1 MQKEIKN
8 HLFELQDKKYKEFHS
23 SLCPNVDNI
32 IGVRIPELRK
42 LAKQIAKENPK
53 EFIENP
59 VKKQYYEEI
68 MLEGFVIGYMK
79 ATLEEKLHY
88 LDNFIPEIDNW
99 AVCDCTAST
108 LKFIDKYKKE
118 VWEYLQKYINSKKEF
133 EKRFAIII
141 LMDYYLTDEY
151 IDKVLEIYNKIDSD
165 QYYVQMGIAWAISV
179 CFVKYREKTR
189 KILDNNNLSTFTH
202 NKSIQKIIESTRVD
216 KETKEEL
223 KKLKK

>member
-1 MQKEIKN
+1 MDKILKQ
-8 HLFELQDKKYKEFHS
+8 LFELQDKKYKEFHS

-68 MLEGFVIGYMK
+68 MLEGFVIRYMK

-223 KKLKK
+223 KKIKK

>member
-1 MQKEIKN
+1 MDKILK

-79 ATLEEKLHY
+79 ATLEGKLHY
-88 LDNFIPEIDNW
+88 LDNFIPKIDNW

-118 VWEYLQKYINSKKEF
+118 VWEYMQKYINSKKEF

-189 KILDNNNLSTFTH
+189 KFLDNNNLSTFTY

-223 KKLKK
+223 KKIKK

>member
-1 MQKEIKN
+1 MDKILKQ
-8 HLFELQDKKYKEFHS
+8 LFELQDKKYKEFHS

-88 LDNFIPEIDNW
+88 LDNFIPKIDNW

-189 KILDNNNLSTFTH
+189 KILHNNNLSTFTH

>member
-1 MQKEIKN
+1 MDKILKQ
-8 HLFELQDKKYKEFHS
+8 LFELQDKRYKEFHS

-189 KILDNNNLSTFTH
+189 KFLDNNNLSTFTH

>member
-1 MQKEIKN
+1 MDKILKQ
-8 HLFELQDKKYKEFHS
+8 LFELQDKKYKEFHS

-189 KILDNNNLSTFTH
+189 KFLDNNNLSTFTH

>member
-1 MQKEIKN
+1 MDKILKQ
-8 HLFELQDKKYKEFHS
+8 LFELQDKRYKEFHS

>member
-1 MQKEIKN
+1 MDKILKQ
-8 HLFELQDKKYKEFHS
+8 LFELQDKKYKEFHS

-99 AVCDCTAST
+99 AVCDCTAYT

-118 VWEYLQKYINSKKEF
+118 VWEYMQKYINSKKEF

-189 KILDNNNLSTFTH
+189 KFLDNNNLSTFTY

-223 KKLKK
+223 KKIKK

>member
-1 MQKEIKN
+1 MDKILKQ
-8 HLFELQDKKYKEFHS
+8 LFELQDKKYKEFHS

-118 VWEYLQKYINSKKEF
+118 AWEYLQKYINSKKEF

-179 CFVKYREKTR
+179 WFVKYREKTR

>member
-1 MQKEIKN
+1 MDKILKQ
-8 HLFELQDKKYKEFHS
+8 LFELQDKKYKEFHS

-88 LDNFIPEIDNW
+88 LDNFIPKIDNW

-189 KILDNNNLSTFTH
+189 KILHNNNLSTFTH

-223 KKLKK
+223 KRLKK

>member
-1 MQKEIKN
+1 MDKILK
-8 HLFELQDKKYKEFHS
+8 HLFELQDKKYKKFHS

-88 LDNFIPEIDNW
+88 LDNFIPKIDNW

-118 VWEYLQKYINSKKEF
+118 VWEYMQKYINSKKEF

-189 KILDNNNLSTFTH
+189 KFLDNNNLSTFTY

-223 KKLKK
+223 KKIKK

>member
-1 MQKEIKN
+1 MDKILKQ
-8 HLFELQDKKYKEFHS
+8 LFELQDKKYKEFHS

-118 VWEYLQKYINSKKEF
+118 VWEYMQKYINSKKEF

-189 KILDNNNLSTFTH
+189 KILHNNNLSTFTH

-223 KKLKK
+223 KKIKK

>member
-1 MQKEIKN
+1 MDKILKQ
-8 HLFELQDKKYKEFHS
+8 LFELQDKKYKEFHS

-88 LDNFIPEIDNW
+88 LDNFIPKIDNW

-118 VWEYLQKYINSKKEF
+118 VWEYMQKYINSKKEF

>member
-1 MQKEIKN
+1 MDKILKQ
-8 HLFELQDKKYKEFHS
+8 LFELQDKKYKEFHS

-223 KKLKK
+223 KKIIV

>member
-1 MQKEIKN
+1 MDKILKQ
-8 HLFELQDKKYKEFHS
+8 LFELQDKKYKEFHS

-68 MLEGFVIGYMK
+68 MLEAFVIGYMK

-179 CFVKYREKTR
+179 CFVKYREQTR

>member
-1 MQKEIKN
+1 
-8 HLFELQDKKYKEFHS
+8 
-23 SLCPNVDNI
+23 
-32 IGVRIPELRK
+32 
-42 LAKQIAKENPK
+42 
-53 EFIENP
+53 
-59 VKKQYYEEI
+59 

-118 VWEYLQKYINSKKEF
+118 VWEYMQKYINSKKEF

-189 KILDNNNLSTFTH
+189 EFLDNNNLSTFTY

>member
-1 MQKEIKN
+1 MDKILKQ
-8 HLFELQDKKYKEFHS
+8 LFELQDKKYKEFHS

-118 VWEYLQKYINSKKEF
+118 VWEYMQKYINSKKEF

-189 KILDNNNLSTFTH
+189 KILHNNNLSTFTH

>member
-1 MQKEIKN
+1 MDKILKQ
-8 HLFELQDKKYKEFHS
+8 LFELQDKKYKEFHS

-79 ATLEEKLHY
+79 ATLEGKLHY

>member
-1 MQKEIKN
+1 MDKILKE
-8 HLFELQDKKYKEFHS
+8 LFELQDKKYKEFHS

-108 LKFIDKYKKE
+108 LKFIDKYKK
-118 VWEYLQKYINSKKEF
+118 KHGN
-133 EKRFAIII
+133 
-141 LMDYYLTDEY
+141 
-151 IDKVLEIYNKIDSD
+151 IYKNI
-165 QYYVQMGIAWAISV
+165 
-179 CFVKYREKTR
+179 
-189 KILDNNNLSTFTH
+189 
-202 NKSIQKIIESTRVD
+202 
-216 KETKEEL
+216 
-223 KKLKK
+223 

>member
-1 MQKEIKN
+1 MDKILKQ
-8 HLFELQDKKYKEFHS
+8 LFELQDKKYKEFHS

-118 VWEYLQKYINSKKEF
+118 AWEYLQKYINSKKEF

-189 KILDNNNLSTFTH
+189 KILHNNNLSTFTH

>member
-1 MQKEIKN
+1 MDKILKQ
-8 HLFELQDKKYKEFHS
+8 LFELQDKKYKEFHS

-118 VWEYLQKYINSKKEF
+118 AWEYLQKYINSKKEF

>member
-1 MQKEIKN
+1 MDKILKQ
-8 HLFELQDKKYKEFHS
+8 LFELQDKKYKEFHS

-223 KKLKK
+223 KKIKK

>member
-1 MQKEIKN
+1 MDKILKQ
-8 HLFELQDKKYKEFHS
+8 LFELQDKKYKEFHS

-88 LDNFIPEIDNW
+88 LDNFIPKIDNW

-223 KKLKK
+223 KKIKK

>member
-1 MQKEIKN
+1 MDKILK

-79 ATLEEKLHY
+79 ATLEGKLHY
-88 LDNFIPEIDNW
+88 LDNFIPKIDNW

-118 VWEYLQKYINSKKEF
+118 VWEYMQKYINSKKEF

>member
-1 MQKEIKN
+1 MDKILKQ
-8 HLFELQDKKYKEFHS
+8 LFELQDKKYKEFHS

-118 VWEYLQKYINSKKEF
+118 AWEYLQKYINSKKEF

-223 KKLKK
+223 KKIKK

>member
-1 MQKEIKN
+1 MDKILKQ
-8 HLFELQDKKYKEFHS
+8 LFELQDKKYKEFHS

>member
-1 MQKEIKN
+1 MDKILKQ
-8 HLFELQDKKYKEFHS
+8 LFELQDKKYKEFHS

-88 LDNFIPEIDNW
+88 LDNFIPKIDNW

>member
-1 MQKEIKN
+1 MDKILKQ
-8 HLFELQDKKYKEFHS
+8 LFELQDKKYKEFHS

-118 VWEYLQKYINSKKEF
+118 VWEYMQKYINSKKEF

>member
-1 MQKEIKN
+1 MDKILKQ
-8 HLFELQDKKYKEFHS
+8 LFELQDKKYKEFHS

-79 ATLEEKLHY
+79 ATLEGKLHY
-88 LDNFIPEIDNW
+88 LDNFIPKIDNW

-118 VWEYLQKYINSKKEF
+118 VWEYMQKYINSKKEF

-189 KILDNNNLSTFTH
+189 KFLDNNNLSTFTY

-223 KKLKK
+223 KKIKK

>member
-1 MQKEIKN
+1 MDKILKQ
-8 HLFELQDKKYKEFHS
+8 LFELQDKKYKEFHS

-165 QYYVQMGIAWAISV
+165 QYYVQMGMAWAVSECVVI
-179 CFVKYREKTR
+179 
-189 KILDNNNLSTFTH
+189 
-202 NKSIQKIIESTRVD
+202 
-216 KETKEEL
+216 
-223 KKLKK
+223 

>member
-1 MQKEIKN
+1 MDKILK

>member
-1 MQKEIKN
+1 MDKILKQ
-8 HLFELQDKKYKEFHS
+8 LFELQDKKYKEFHS

-79 ATLEEKLHY
+79 ATLEGKLHY

-189 KILDNNNLSTFTH
+189 KFLDNNNLSTFTY

-223 KKLKK
+223 KKIKK

>member
-1 MQKEIKN
+1 MDKILKQ
-8 HLFELQDKKYKEFHS
+8 LFELQDKKYKEFHS

-189 KILDNNNLSTFTH
+189 KILHNNNLSTFTH

-223 KKLKK
+223 KRLKK

>member
-1 MQKEIKN
+1 MDKILKQ
-8 HLFELQDKKYKEFHS
+8 LFELQDKKYKEFHS
-23 SLCPNVDNI
+23 SLCPNVNNI

-79 ATLEEKLHY
+79 ATFGEKLHY

-108 LKFIDKYKKE
+108 LKFTDKYKKE

>member
-1 MQKEIKN
+1 MDKILKQ
-8 HLFELQDKKYKEFHS
+8 LFELQDKKYKEFHS

-42 LAKQIAKENPK
+42 LDKQIAKENPK

>member
-1 MQKEIKN
+1 MDKILKQ
-8 HLFELQDKKYKEFHS
+8 LFELQDKRYKEFHS

-118 VWEYLQKYINSKKEF
+118 VWEYMQKYINSKKEF

-189 KILDNNNLSTFTH
+189 KFLDNNNLSTFTY

-223 KKLKK
+223 KKIKK

>member
-1 MQKEIKN
+1 MDKILKQ
-8 HLFELQDKKYKEFHS
+8 LFELQDKKYKEFHS

-189 KILDNNNLSTFTH
+189 EFLDNNNLSTFTY

>member
-1 MQKEIKN
+1 MDKILKQ
-8 HLFELQDKKYKEFHS
+8 LFELQDKKYKEFHS

-189 KILDNNNLSTFTH
+189 KILHNNNLSTFTH

>member
-1 MQKEIKN
+1 MDKILKQ
-8 HLFELQDKKYKEFHS
+8 LFELQDKKYKEFHS

-88 LDNFIPEIDNW
+88 LDNFIPKIDNW

-118 VWEYLQKYINSKKEF
+118 VWEYMQKYINSKKEF

-179 CFVKYREKTR
+179 CFVKYSEKTR
-189 KILDNNNLSTFTH
+189 EFLDNNNLSTFTH